1 MILNKI
7 FFLLLIVLMDQS
19 ALANISRPGESS
31 HPTKV
36 YVSIYF
42 LDLDSVDTADQSY
55 KANIYF
61 IYRWH
66 DPRLAH
72 KSPGS
77 IIRPLHEVWNPRIQ
91 IINQQKI
98 FPTLAELVSISQEGE
113 VKYLQRVWGSFSQP
127 LKLKNFPFDRQHITI
142 QVGTVLYSAD
152 QVQLLPDPNKS
163 SGIADQLSVTDWKIT
178 GWKTDSK
185 PFQPSSDSISVSA
198 FKLSVSAER
207 RVDYFIVN
215 VIIPLLLIVA
225 MSWVVFWI
233 EPKESSGT
241 KISIAATAMLT
252 LIAYRF
258 AIGASIPKL
267 SYLTRLDEFI
277 LWSTVLIFA
286 TLLEAVF
293 TSSYAKAG
301 KIHLALTIDWWSR
314 WIFPSTL
321 ILVALLTLI
330 VGL

>member
-1 MILNKI
+1 MRLKKI
-7 FFLLLIVLMDQS
+7 CFLFLILLIGQS
-19 ALANISRPGESS
+19 ALANFSRPDEAGE
-31 HPTKV
+31 PTKV
-36 YVSIYF
+36 YVTIYL
-42 LDLDSVDTADQSY
+42 LDLDSVDTADQSF
-55 KANIYF
+55 KANVYF
-61 IYRWH
+61 VYRWL

-72 KSPGS
+72 KRLGF
-77 IIRPLHEVWNPRIQ
+77 IIKPLHEVWNPRIQ
-91 IINQQKI
+91 IINQQKV
-98 FPTLAELVSISQEGE
+98 FSTLGEFVSISPEGE

-127 LKLKNFPFDRQHITI
+127 LQLKNFPFDQQLISI
-142 QVGTVLYSAD
+142 QVVAVLYSVD
-152 QVQLLPDPNKS
+152 EVQLLPDPGKS
-163 SGIADQLSVTDWKIT
+163 SGIANQLSVTDWKIT
-178 GWKTDSK
+178 GWKTDTK
-185 PFQPSSDSISVSA
+185 PFQPSPDSISLSA

-225 MSWVVFWI
+225 MSWVVYWI

-258 AIGASIPKL
+258 AIGTSIPKL

-293 TSSYAKAG
+293 TSSCAKAG
-301 KIHLALTIDWWSR
+301 KFERAITIDRWSR
-314 WIFPSTL
+314 WLFPSML
-321 ILVALLTLI
+321 ILVAFVTLG